1 VQIVRASLLLA
12 ICSLALCCVA
22 QEPAPASTPPDNPA
36 PKATAPDQ
44 TKPADKASSTGADS
58 KDRLFYALPN
68 FMTLENGE
76 QVPPLTTG
84 QKFKL
89 VARGSF
95 DPVQPIWYGALA
107 GISQAEDSE
116 PGYGQGAEGYAKRF
130 GATYADGAIENF
142 MTGAVFASV
151 LHQDPR
157 FFISTK
163 GGFARRTG
171 YAISRIFVT
180 RSDSGTTQFN
190 CSEICGS
197 AAAAAISTY
206 SYHPSEDKT
215 FSNTISVWGSQVG
228 YDTITIVIREFWPD
242 IRRKLHKPKDATPPG
257 VAPQA
262 TVQNNSV
269 QQ

>member
-1 VQIVRASLLLA
+1 VQIARASLFIALV
-12 ICSLALCCVA
+12 CSLTTIGSA
-22 QEPAPASTPPDNPA
+22 QNPAPASNPPDNPPA
-36 PKATAPDQ
+36 KATTPDHNKA
-44 TKPADKASSTGADS
+44 TDKASSTGADS

-76 QVPPLTTG
+76 HVPPLTTG

-89 VARGSF
+89 VARSSF

-157 FFISTK
+157 FYVSTK
-163 GGFARRTG
+163 GSFAHRTG
-171 YAISRIFVT
+171 YAISRIFIT
-180 RSDSGTTQFN
+180 RSDAGTSQFN

-228 YDTITIVIREFWPD
+228 YDTITIVIKEFWPD
-242 IRRKLHKPKDATPPG
+242 IRRKLHKSKDIQ
-257 VAPQA
+257 PQ
-262 TVQNNSV
+262 Q
-269 QQ
+269 